1 MAAVATAVVVATA
14 IAATTAAVAAASA
27 ATLTGDDVDKCLNL
41 FLSCIVHAEYLTL
54 ESKAHACVGM
64 VEVDGHGALLNLY
77 HEAVH
82 ALTLGIDKGN
92 HVAGIDLLVV
102 KLAIDAED
110 VLVYID
116 NVLLVAVAIGLV
128 LGEGEV
134 EGVALLE
141 VVELLLECFEGE
153 AQTGGKLEGMLGGSL
168 LYEFFHAVEYGV
180 HIVCYDNGLARIDFC
195 HILFVFI
202 YFIQFL
208 IAKVS
213 FFLGLQFYW
222 HQLIDFLH

>member
-1 MAAVATAVVVATA
+1 MTTIATAFVVATA

-27 ATLTGDDVDKCLNL
+27 ATLTGDDIDKCLDL
-41 FLSCIVHAEYLTL
+41 FLGSIVHAEYLTL
-54 ESKAHACVGM
+54 ESEAHACVG
-64 VEVDGHGALLNLY
+64 VIEVDGNGALLHLY

-82 ALTLGIDKGN
+82 ALALGIDKGN

-110 VLVYID
+110 VLVDIN
-116 NVLLVAVAIGLV
+116 NVLFVAVAVGLV

-141 VVELLLECFEGE
+141 VVELLLECLEGE
-153 AQTGGKLEGMLGGSL
+153 AQAGGKLEGMLGGSL

-180 HIVCYDNGLARIDFC
+180 HIVCHDNGLAGIDFC
-195 HILFVFI
+195 HILFCFI

-213 FFLGLQFYW
+213 FFLG
-222 HQLIDFLH
+222 

>member
-1 MAAVATAVVVATA
+1 
-14 IAATTAAVAAASA
+14 
-27 ATLTGDDVDKCLNL
+27 
-41 FLSCIVHAEYLTL
+41 
-54 ESKAHACVGM
+54 M

-82 ALTLGIDKGN
+82 ALALGIDKGN

-102 KLAIDAED
+102 ELAIDAED
-110 VLVYID
+110 VLINID
-116 NVLLVAVAIGLV
+116 NILFVAVAIGLV
-128 LGEGEV
+128 LGEGKV

-141 VVELLLECFEGE
+141 VVELLLESLKSE
-153 AQTGGKLEGMLGGSL
+153 AQTGGKLEGVLGGSL
-168 LYEFFHAVEYGV
+168 LYKFFHAIEYGV
-180 HIVCYDNGLARIDFC
+180 HIVCHDNGLTGIDFC

-213 FFLGLQFYW
+213 FFLG
-222 HQLIDFLH
+222 